1 MSQVDEKKFRIH
13 RYFSAVLIFLFFSC
27 LGNTTGLQNRLLEV
41 LPPDKLVLFIVKYDN
56 LICSPCL
63 NSFLDFYLC
72 LPYPSRENMV
82 WGIIVYDNPEEKER
96 REVYRRI
103 VEKKSRGF
111 FKANN
116 ITCPVVLD
124 HSHGF
129 KIFSK
134 KGTAILLFERENRIL
149 KKYDF
154 PLNEKQKKE
163 ILNFFNDSG
172 QLREGDN

>member
-1 MSQVDEKKFRIH
+1 MNQVYEKKFRFH
-13 RYFSAVLIFLFFSC
+13 RCFSAVLIFLFFSC
-27 LGNTTGLQNRLLEV
+27 LGNTTGRQNRPMEF
-41 LPPDKLVLFIVKYDN
+41 LPADKLVLFIVKFDN

-63 NSFLDFYLC
+63 NPFLDFYHL

-96 REVYRRI
+96 REIYRRI
-103 VEKKSRGF
+103 VQKKSRGF

-116 ITCPVVLD
+116 ITCPIVLD

-134 KGTAILLFERENRIL
+134 KRTVILLFEREERIL
-149 KKYDF
+149 KKYVF

-172 QLREGDN
+172 KLREGDK

>member
-1 MSQVDEKKFRIH
+1 MSQFYENKFRIH
-13 RYFSAVLIFLFFSC
+13 RCFSAVLILLFFSC
-27 LGNTTGLQNRLLEV
+27 LGNTTGLQNKPLEFF
-41 LPPDKLVLFIVKYDN
+41 PPDKLVLFIVKYDN

-63 NSFLDFYLC
+63 NSFLDFYQF

-116 ITCPVVLD
+116 ITCPIVLD
-124 HSHGF
+124 HSHNF

-134 KGTAILLFERENRIL
+134 KSAAILLFEREKRIL

-172 QLREGDN
+172 KSREGDK

>member
-1 MSQVDEKKFRIH
+1 
-13 RYFSAVLIFLFFSC
+13 
-27 LGNTTGLQNRLLEV
+27 
-41 LPPDKLVLFIVKYDN
+41 
-56 LICSPCL
+56 
-63 NSFLDFYLC
+63 
-72 LPYPSRENMV
+72 MV

-116 ITCPVVLD
+116 ITCPLVLD
-124 HSHGF
+124 HSHNF

-134 KGTAILLFERENRIL
+134 KGAAILLFERENRIL

-172 QLREGDN
+172 LLREGDN

>member
-1 MSQVDEKKFRIH
+1 MSQFYEKKFRIH
-13 RYFSAVLIFLFFSC
+13 RCFSMVLILLFFSC
-27 LGNTTGLQNRLLEV
+27 LGNTTGLQNRPLEF

-63 NSFLDFYLC
+63 NSFLDFYQF

-103 VEKKSRGF
+103 VEKKTRGF

-116 ITCPVVLD
+116 ITCPIVLD

-134 KGTAILLFERENRIL
+134 KGTAILLFEREKRIL

-172 QLREGDN
+172 ILREEDK